1 MFEIERHGIHRCQ
14 TPTKM
19 GHGVFDPSP
28 SASIYLQTL
37 VVHNAMPNSRSCML
51 LPLFSSPFTAF
62 LVLLHMYMKKLDHGD
77 SVYVSAR
84 HSSTTLPTSP
94 AQPNERART
103 LVLY

>member
-1 MFEIERHGIHRCQ
+1 MVREFVAVTYFKSHCLSCTYMYERRGIHRPK
-14 TPTKM
+14 T

-62 LVLLHMYMKKLDHGD
+62 LALLHMYMKKLDHGD
-77 SVYVSAR
+77 SGC
-84 HSSTTLPTSP
+84 
-94 AQPNERART
+94 
-103 LVLY
+103 